1 MADGKVTDEELERLR
16 AKIGERVT
24 ISEPPHLTE
33 VTRDAIRHW
42 AQATGDRA
50 GDALWCLHVHPGRV
64 PQDARLHGRVRRVRR
79 RRLCAALPG
88 Y

>member
-50 GDALWCLHVHPGRV
+50 GDAQATRRGDQLFSLVILSTPHPMY
-64 PQDARLHGRVRRVRR
+64 ASS
-79 RRLCAALPG
+79 AFTTLPPK
-88 Y
+88 